1 MSRLALGTV
10 QFGLNYGVANRT
22 GQVSMAAAQEMLTLA
37 RSSQINMVDTAIAY
51 GDSEKILGELGVV
64 DMSVITKLPAMP
76 SGCADVAKW
85 METEFTQSLS
95 RLGLSA
101 VYGLL
106 LHRADLLTN
115 QSGVDREVW
124 AGLQKLKNQG
134 LVKKIGVSVYS
145 PRELDN
151 IAADYAIDI
160 VQAPLNL
167 IDQEL
172 IASGW
177 LDRLK
182 EAGVE
187 VHTRSAFLQGLLLM
201 DRREIPEKFSK
212 WDAVWDRWQAWQKS
226 EGISALEACLAFPQ
240 SIKGVD
246 RVVVGADSAAQ
257 LAQIIQA
264 ANVQIPKAFPEIR
277 QTSEQLI
284 NPSLWGTL

>member
-76 SGCADVAKW
+76 PGCADVAKW

>member
-201 DRREIPEKFSK
+201 DRLEIPEKFSK

-284 NPSLWGTL
+284 NPSLWGRL

>member
-76 SGCADVAKW
+76 PGCADVAKW

-201 DRREIPEKFSK
+201 DRLEIPEKFSK